1 MAGRRNTR
9 TRLFYIFIITVMLIF
24 SAMLV
29 YVFII
34 KDRVVN
40 DTAIDNQHLLD
51 QVEDETLPAAN
62 GANLGVPLPEE
73 DADLTETDQG
83 NLEPGSPSAA
93 EDDPDLLN
101 RELLVIEDGD
111 DLFAPVNK
119 QTTLKSDYEP
129 QDLRSIPEYMNPERQ
144 MQLREPALRM
154 LVALWHAAQFDG
166 ISLKVISA
174 YRSYSYQGDLFQR
187 YADNYGVEEAN
198 LFSARPGQSE
208 HQLGTTVDFGGTA
221 ADLTAAFAD
230 TPQGLWLADHA
241 HLFGFVMSYPE
252 GSTEITGYIFEP
264 WHFRYIG
271 IEAALDLKRSDLTL
285 TVYLNR
291 KYVW

>member
-1 MAGRRNTR
+1 MARRRKTK
-9 TRLFYIFIITVMLIF
+9 TRLFYIFIITLMLIL
-24 SAMLV
+24 SAILV

-40 DTAIDNQHLLD
+40 DAAIDNQHLRD
-51 QVEDETLPAAN
+51 QVEDELLP
-62 GANLGVPLPEE
+62 VVE
-73 DADLTETDQG
+73 DADLKETDQA
-83 NLEPGSPSAA
+83 NLEPGSLSAA
-93 EDDPDLLN
+93 EDDPDRLNSLLM
-101 RELLVIEDGD
+101 EIEDGD
-111 DLFAPVNK
+111 NLFAPVNK
-119 QTTLKSDYEP
+119 QTTLKPDYEP
-129 QDLRSIPEYMNPERQ
+129 QDLRSIPEYMNPDRQ

-174 YRSYSYQGDLFQR
+174 YRSYAYQGDLFQR
-187 YADNYGVEEAN
+187 YADNYGEEEAN

-271 IEAALDLKRSDLTL
+271 IEAALDLKRSGLTL
-285 TVYLNR
+285 TEYLNR

>member
-1 MAGRRNTR
+1 MARRR
-9 TRLFYIFIITVMLIF
+9 KSKTRLFCIFIIALMLIL

-34 KDRVVN
+34 KDRVTN
-40 DTAIDNQHLLD
+40 DSTVDNQYLPD
-51 QVEDETLPAAN
+51 QVEDETLLSADDVDIE
-62 GANLGVPLPEE
+62 VPLPPDDSEL
-73 DADLTETDQG
+73 AETDQG
-83 NLEPGSPSAA
+83 DLQPDSFPVA
-93 EDDPDLLN
+93 EDDPDLIN

-111 DLFAPVNK
+111 DLLAPVNK
-119 QTTLKSDYEP
+119 QTTLKPDYEP
-129 QDLRSIPEYMNPERQ
+129 QDLRFIPEYMNPDRQ

-154 LVALWHAAQFDG
+154 LVALWHAAQFDD

-174 YRSYSYQGDLFQR
+174 YRSYAYQGELFQR
-187 YADNYGVEEAN
+187 YSDTYGEEEAN
-198 LFSARPGQSE
+198 QFSARPGQSE

-221 ADLTAAFAD
+221 VDLNAAFAD

-271 IEAALDLKRSDLTL
+271 IEATLDLEQSGLTL
-285 TVYLNR
+285 TEYLNR
-291 KYVW
+291 QYF